1 MSQKK
6 ISNIKA
12 STVKTDPITTPIV
25 KKEKRPNEDIEQK
38 WIPFFQDSDN
48 IYVNDLAKRAR
59 RSSTH
64 SSIVNQKITFIKG
77 KGFTFK
83 VDGENVGYEELPNDF
98 KEWCNEVNPEGDSLY
113 DVFSDLIQSY
123 VITGNAY
130 PYIKKS
136 GDYTALYCYDA
147 TTVRKG
153 KNGDIAYLSNFWR
166 DIELSNTP
174 SAQYPVTEL
183 DFFDGTNQKEF
194 LIHIMRKYPEFNF
207 YGLPDYVGALDWIDI
222 EYRMSKYNIDKF
234 DNGFFPSVLIQ
245 MFGEVPDGMNAQQYV
260 EKIKDKFTGEANN
273 DKFLVELLDSPEQ
286 AASIKEFERER
297 DGEFME
303 LSQLTT
309 KAIIT
314 AHRITPSLA
323 GIETGGKLGSNQQL
337 KDEYDKFMNSVVIPD
352 FQEPLLKVLNRIIK
366 RDTKYSN
373 IELGILNV
381 SPVGDSAKVDLN
393 AVVTIN
399 EARKMLGLDAL
410 EDERGEQFVN
420 ENAVQNIE
428 EDTIDAE
435 VENEINNTYQNSVFA
450 KTYADYPD
458 SAVNN
463 AKRGIKLNDEVNN
476 KCATNVGKQRA
487 QDIAN
492 RRGLSFST
500 IKRTFSYLSRAEEY
514 YDPSD
519 TKACGTISYL
529 LWGGKSMKSWAE
541 RKIKEIENS

>member
-6 ISNIKA
+6 INNIKA
-12 STVKTDPITTPIV
+12 SSVKSDPITTPII
-25 KKEKRPNEDIEQK
+25 KKEKETNQDILQK
-38 WIPFFQDSDN
+38 WVPFFQDSDN

-64 SSIVNQKITFIKG
+64 SSIVNQKITFVKG
-77 KGFTFK
+77 KYFTFSI
-83 VDGENVGYEELPNDF
+83 DGSPVMYDDLPDDF
-98 KEWCNEVNPEGDSLY
+98 KEWCKEVNPEGQSLY
-113 DVFSDLIQSY
+113 DVFCEWIQSY
-123 VITGNAY
+123 VITGNYY
-130 PYIKKS
+130 PHVKKS
-136 GDYTALYCYDA
+136 GDYTALYSEDA
-147 TTVRKG
+147 TTVRKS
-153 KNGDIAYLSNFWR
+153 KDTKRAYLSNFWR
-166 DIELSNTP
+166 DIGLSNTP
-174 SAQYPVTEL
+174 SAEYPVNEL
-183 DFFDGTNQKEF
+183 EFYDGTNQNEF
-194 LIHIMRKYPEFNF
+194 LIHGMRKYPEFNY

-260 EKIKDKFTGEANN
+260 DKIKDKFTGEANN
-273 DKFLVELLDSPEQ
+273 DKFLVELLDSPDQ

-297 DGEFME
+297 DGEFLE

-323 GIETGGKLGSNQQL
+323 GIETGGKLGSNQQI

-352 FQEPLLKVLNRIIK
+352 FQEPLLKMLNKIIS
-366 RDTKYSN
+366 RDTRYGN
-373 IELGILNV
+373 IEIDILNV
-381 SPVGDSAKVDLN
+381 APVGNSSRVDIN
-393 AVVTIN
+393 GVVTIN
-399 EARKMLGLDAL
+399 EARKMLGLDEL
-410 EDERGEQFVN
+410 EGGIGDIFVN
-420 ENAVQNIE
+420 QNAVANIE
-428 EDTIDAE
+428 DTEEDKDDE
-435 VENEINNTYQNSVFA
+435 VYASASDFVYV

-458 SAVNN
+458 AAVNN

-492 RRGLSFST
+492 KRGLSFST

-541 RKIKEIENS
+541 SKIKEIEKG

>member
-6 ISNIKA
+6 INSIKA
-12 STVKTDPITTPIV
+12 SSVKSDPITTPII
-25 KKEKRPNEDIEQK
+25 KQEKEPNQNIEQK
-38 WIPFFQDSDN
+38 WVPFFQDSDN

-64 SSIVNQKITFIKG
+64 ASIINQKITFIKG

-83 VDGENVGYEELPNDF
+83 VDGEDVKFEDLPNDF
-98 KEWCNEVNPEGDSLY
+98 KEWVMEVNPEGDSLY
-113 DVFSDLIQSY
+113 DVFSDWIQSY
-123 VITGNAY
+123 VITGNCY
-130 PYIKKS
+130 PHIKKS
-136 GDYTALYCYDA
+136 GEFTALYSEDA

-153 KNGDIAYLSNFWR
+153 KYCKIAYLSNFWR
-166 DIELSNTP
+166 DIGLSNTP
-174 SAQYPVTEL
+174 SAEYPVTEL
-183 DFFDGTNQKEF
+183 EFYDGTQKNEY
-194 LIHIMRKYPEFNF
+194 LIHVMKKYPEFNY

-245 MFGEVPDGMNAQQYV
+245 MFGEVPDGLNAQQYV
-260 EKIKDKFTGEANN
+260 DKIKEKFTGEGNN

-303 LSQLTT
+303 LSQLAT

-323 GIETGGKLGSNQQL
+323 GLETSGKLGSSQQI
-337 KDEYDKFMNSVVIPD
+337 KDEYDKFLNSVVIPD
-352 FQEPLLKVLNRIIK
+352 FQEPLLKTLNKIIK
-366 RDTKYSN
+366 RDTKFNN

-381 SPVGDSAKVDLN
+381 SPVGDSSKVELN
-393 AVVTIN
+393 AVITIN
-399 EARKMLGLDAL
+399 EARKMLGLEAL
-410 EDERGEQFVN
+410 EGEVGEQFVN
-420 ENAVQNIE
+420 QNAVQNIE
-428 EDTIDAE
+428 E
-435 VENEINNTYQNSVFA
+435 NEEPEEDIFNSMNKDIYA
-450 KTYADYPD
+450 QTYADYPQ

-476 KCATNVGKQRA
+476 KCATDVGKQRA

-492 RRGLSFST
+492 KRGLSLSV
-500 IKRTFSYLSRAEEY
+500 IKRTYSYLSRAEEY

-519 TKACGTISYL
+519 SKACGTISYL
-529 LWGGKSMKSWAE
+529 LWGGKSMKGWAA
-541 RKIKEIENS
+541 RKINEIENS

>member
-6 ISNIKA
+6 INNIKA
-12 STVKTDPITTPIV
+12 SSVKSDPITTPII
-25 KKEKRPNEDIEQK
+25 KKEKETNQDILQK
-38 WIPFFQDSDN
+38 WVPFFQDSDN

-64 SSIVNQKITFIKG
+64 SSIVNQKITFVKG
-77 KGFTFK
+77 KYFTFSI
-83 VDGENVGYEELPNDF
+83 DGSPVMYDDLPDDF
-98 KEWCNEVNPEGDSLY
+98 KEWCKEVNPEGQSLY
-113 DVFSDLIQSY
+113 DVFCEWIQSY
-123 VITGNAY
+123 VITGNYY
-130 PYIKKS
+130 PHVKKS
-136 GDYTALYCYDA
+136 GDYTALYSEDA
-147 TTVRKG
+147 TTVRKS
-153 KNGDIAYLSNFWR
+153 KDTKIAYLSNFWR
-166 DIELSNTP
+166 DIGLSNTP
-174 SAQYPVTEL
+174 SAEYPVNEL
-183 DFFDGTNQKEF
+183 EFYDGTNQNEF
-194 LIHIMRKYPEFNF
+194 LIHGMRKYPEFNY

-260 EKIKDKFTGEANN
+260 DKIKDKFTGEANN
-273 DKFLVELLDSPEQ
+273 DKFLVELLDSPDQ

-297 DGEFME
+297 DGEFLE

-323 GIETGGKLGSNQQL
+323 GIETGGKLGSNQQI

-352 FQEPLLKVLNRIIK
+352 FQEPLLKMLNKIIS
-366 RDTKYSN
+366 RDTRYGN
-373 IELGILNV
+373 IEIGILNV
-381 SPVGDSAKVDLN
+381 APVGNSSRVDIN
-393 AVVTIN
+393 GVVTIN
-399 EARKMLGLDAL
+399 EARKMLGLDEL
-410 EDERGEQFVN
+410 EGGIGDIFVN
-420 ENAVQNIE
+420 QNAVANIE
-428 EDTIDAE
+428 DTEEDKDDE
-435 VENEINNTYQNSVFA
+435 VYASASDFVYV

-458 SAVNN
+458 AAVNN
-463 AKRGIKLNDEVNN
+463 AKRGIKLNQEIDN

-492 RRGLSFST
+492 KRGLSFST

>member
-1 MSQKK
+1 MGQIIKIDFSSYNTNQEDLYEKK
-6 ISNIKA
+6 LIRIRDEIEDYLNQA
-12 STVKTDPITTPIV
+12 STI
-25 KKEKRPNEDIEQK
+25 EED
-38 WIPFFQDSDN
+38 
-48 IYVNDLAKRAR
+48 DLAIALAAGRYASMKLAKLTDEESTKKRKELRKDILEFKKNR
-59 RSSTH
+59 R
-64 SSIVNQKITFIKG
+64 IPLGPYATFYFESYETMLAQVHEMLYIEKG
-77 KGFTFK
+77 
-83 VDGENVGYEELPNDF
+83 
-98 KEWCNEVNPEGDSLY
+98 GD
-113 DVFSDLIQSY
+113 
-123 VITGNAY
+123 
-130 PYIKKS
+130 
-136 GDYTALYCYDA
+136 
-147 TTVRKG
+147 
-153 KNGDIAYLSNFWR
+153 
-166 DIELSNTP
+166 
-174 SAQYPVTEL
+174 
-183 DFFDGTNQKEF
+183 
-194 LIHIMRKYPEFNF
+194 
-207 YGLPDYVGALDWIDI
+207 
-222 EYRMSKYNIDKF
+222 
-234 DNGFFPSVLIQ
+234 
-245 MFGEVPDGMNAQQYV
+245 
-260 EKIKDKFTGEANN
+260 
-273 DKFLVELLDSPEQ
+273 
-286 AASIKEFERER
+286 
-297 DGEFME
+297 
-303 LSQLTT
+303 
-309 KAIIT
+309 
-314 AHRITPSLA
+314 
-323 GIETGGKLGSNQQL
+323 QQL

-399 EARKMLGLDAL
+399 EARKMLGLEML

-428 EDTIDAE
+428 EDTIDSE

>member
-1 MSQKK
+1 MC
-6 ISNIKA
+6 IR
-12 STVKTDPITTPIV
+12 D
-25 KKEKRPNEDIEQK
+25 R
-38 WIPFFQDSDN
+38 
-48 IYVNDLAKRAR
+48 
-59 RSSTH
+59 
-64 SSIVNQKITFIKG
+64 G
-77 KGFTFK
+77 KYFTFT
-83 VDGENVGYEELPNDF
+83 VDGESVMYDDLPDDF
-98 KEWCNEVNPEGDSLY
+98 KEWCKEVNPEGQSLY
-113 DVFSDLIQSY
+113 DVFCEWIQSY
-123 VITGNAY
+123 IITGNYY
-130 PYIKKS
+130 PHIKKS
-136 GDYTALYCYDA
+136 GDYTALYSEDA
-147 TTVRKG
+147 TTVRKS
-153 KNGDIAYLSNFWR
+153 KDTKRAYLSNFWR
-166 DIELSNTP
+166 DIGLSNTP
-174 SAQYPVTEL
+174 SAEYPVNEL
-183 DFFDGTNQKEF
+183 EFYDGTSQKEF
-194 LIHIMRKYPEFNF
+194 LIHGMRKYPEFNY

-260 EKIKDKFTGEANN
+260 DKIKDKFTGEANN

-297 DGEFME
+297 DGEFLE

-323 GIETGGKLGSNQQL
+323 GIETGGKLGSNQQI

-352 FQEPLLKVLNRIIK
+352 FQEPLLKMLNKIIS
-366 RDTKYSN
+366 RDTKYGN
-373 IELGILNV
+373 IEIGILNV
-381 SPVGDSAKVDLN
+381 APVGNSERVDIN
-393 AVVTIN
+393 GVVTIN

-410 EDERGEQFVN
+410 EGGIGDIFVN
-420 ENAVQNIE
+420 QNAVANIE
-428 EDTIDAE
+428 DTEEKEDDDVYASASDF
-435 VENEINNTYQNSVFA
+435 VYV

-458 SAVNN
+458 AAVNN

-492 RRGLSFST
+492 KRGLSFST

-541 RKIKEIENS
+541 SKIKEIEKG

>member
-6 ISNIKA
+6 ISSIKA
-12 STVKTDPITTPIV
+12 STVKSDPITTPIV
-25 KKEKRPNEDIEQK
+25 RKEKEPNIDIEQK
-38 WIPFFQDSDN
+38 WVPFFQDSNN

-64 SSIVNQKITFIKG
+64 GSIINQKITFIKG
-77 KGFTFK
+77 KEFTFK
-83 VDGENVGYEELPNDF
+83 QNGENVSYSDLPIDF
-98 KEWCNEVNPEGDSLY
+98 QEWCKEVNPEGESLY
-113 DVFSDLIQSY
+113 DVFCDLIQSY

-130 PYIKKS
+130 PHIVKS
-136 GDYTALYCYDA
+136 GDFTALYCYDA

-153 KNGDIAYLSNFWR
+153 KRKDIAYLSNFWR
-166 DIELSNTP
+166 DIELSTTP
-174 SAQYPVTEL
+174 SMQYPVNEL
-183 DFFDGTNQKEF
+183 EFYNNTNQQEF
-194 LIHIMRKYPEFNF
+194 LIHVMRKYPEFNF

-286 AASIKEFERER
+286 AASIKEFDRER

-303 LSQLTT
+303 LSTLCT
-309 KAIIT
+309 KAIIS

-323 GIETGGKLGSNQQL
+323 GIETAGKLGSNQQI

-352 FQEPLLKVLNRIIK
+352 FQEPLLKVLNTIIK
-366 RDTKYSN
+366 RDTKYSD
-373 IELGILNV
+373 IEVGILNV

-393 AVVTIN
+393 AVITIN
-399 EARKMLGLDAL
+399 EARKMLGMHML
-410 EDERGEQFVN
+410 EDARGEQFVN
-420 ENAVQNIE
+420 ENAVQNIDE
-428 EDTIDAE
+428 NIDDE
-435 VENEINNTYQNSVFA
+435 IENEINNTYQNSIYS

-463 AKRGIKLNDEVNN
+463 AKRGIKLNKEVNN
-476 KCATNVGKQRA
+476 RCATNVGKQRA
-487 QDIAN
+487 QDISN

-541 RKIKEIENS
+541 SKIKEIENS

>member
-6 ISNIKA
+6 INNIKA
-12 STVKTDPITTPIV
+12 SSVKSDPITTPII
-25 KKEKRPNEDIEQK
+25 KKEKETNQDILQK
-38 WIPFFQDSDN
+38 WVPFFQDSDN

-64 SSIVNQKITFIKG
+64 SSIVNQKITFVKG
-77 KGFTFK
+77 KYFTFSI
-83 VDGENVGYEELPNDF
+83 DGSPVMYDDLPDDF
-98 KEWCNEVNPEGDSLY
+98 KEWCKEVNPEGQSLY
-113 DVFSDLIQSY
+113 DVFCEWIQSY
-123 VITGNAY
+123 VITGNYY
-130 PYIKKS
+130 PHVKKS
-136 GDYTALYCYDA
+136 GDYTALYSEDA
-147 TTVRKG
+147 TTVRKS
-153 KNGDIAYLSNFWR
+153 KDTKRAYLSNFWR
-166 DIELSNTP
+166 DIGLSNTP
-174 SAQYPVTEL
+174 SAEYPVNEL
-183 DFFDGTNQKEF
+183 EFYDGTNQNEF
-194 LIHIMRKYPEFNF
+194 LIHGMRKYPEFNY

-260 EKIKDKFTGEANN
+260 DKIKDKFTGEANN
-273 DKFLVELLDSPEQ
+273 DKFLVELLDSPDQ

-297 DGEFME
+297 DGEFLE

-323 GIETGGKLGSNQQL
+323 GIETGGKLGSNQQI

-352 FQEPLLKVLNRIIK
+352 FQEPLLKVLNKIIS
-366 RDTKYSN
+366 RDTRYGN
-373 IELGILNV
+373 IEIGILNV
-381 SPVGDSAKVDLN
+381 APVGNSSRVDIN
-393 AVVTIN
+393 GVVTIN
-399 EARKMLGLDAL
+399 EARKMLGLDEL
-410 EDERGEQFVN
+410 EGGIGDIFVN
-420 ENAVQNIE
+420 QNAVANIE
-428 EDTIDAE
+428 DTEEDKDDE
-435 VENEINNTYQNSVFA
+435 VYASASDFVYV

-458 SAVNN
+458 AAVNN
-463 AKRGIKLNDEVNN
+463 AKRGIKLNQEIDN

-492 RRGLSFST
+492 KRGLSFST

>member
-6 ISNIKA
+6 INNIKA
-12 STVKTDPITTPIV
+12 SSVKSDPITTPII
-25 KKEKRPNEDIEQK
+25 KKEKETNQDILQK
-38 WIPFFQDSDN
+38 WVPFFQDSDN

-64 SSIVNQKITFIKG
+64 SSIVNQKITFVKG
-77 KGFTFK
+77 KYFTFSI
-83 VDGENVGYEELPNDF
+83 DGSPVMYDDLPDDF
-98 KEWCNEVNPEGDSLY
+98 KEWCKEVNPEGQSLY
-113 DVFSDLIQSY
+113 DVFCEWIQSY
-123 VITGNAY
+123 VITGNYY
-130 PYIKKS
+130 PHVKKS
-136 GDYTALYCYDA
+136 GDYTALYSEDA
-147 TTVRKG
+147 TTVRKS
-153 KNGDIAYLSNFWR
+153 KDTKRAYLSNFWR
-166 DIELSNTP
+166 DIGLSNTP
-174 SAQYPVTEL
+174 SAEYPVNEL
-183 DFFDGTNQKEF
+183 EFYDGTNQNEF
-194 LIHIMRKYPEFNF
+194 LIHGMRKYPEFNY

-260 EKIKDKFTGEANN
+260 DKIKDKFTGEANN
-273 DKFLVELLDSPEQ
+273 DKFLVELLDSPDQ

-297 DGEFME
+297 DGEFLE

-323 GIETGGKLGSNQQL
+323 GIETGGKLGSNQQI

-352 FQEPLLKVLNRIIK
+352 FQEPLLKMLNKIIS
-366 RDTKYSN
+366 RDTRYGN
-373 IELGILNV
+373 IEIDILNV
-381 SPVGDSAKVDLN
+381 APVGNSSRVDIN
-393 AVVTIN
+393 GVVTIN
-399 EARKMLGLDAL
+399 EARKMLGLDEL
-410 EDERGEQFVN
+410 EGGIGDIFVN
-420 ENAVQNIE
+420 QNAVANIE
-428 EDTIDAE
+428 DTEEDKDDE
-435 VENEINNTYQNSVFA
+435 VYASASDFVYV

-458 SAVNN
+458 AAVNN
-463 AKRGIKLNDEVNN
+463 AKRGIKLNQEIDN

-492 RRGLSFST
+492 KRGLSFST

>member
-6 ISNIKA
+6 ISSIKA

-25 KKEKRPNEDIEQK
+25 RKEKEPNQDIEQK
-38 WIPFFQDSDN
+38 WIPFFQDSKN

-83 VDGENVGYEELPNDF
+83 LDGENVSYEDLPTDF
-98 KEWCNEVNPEGDSLY
+98 QEWCKEVNPEGASLY
-113 DVFSDLIQSY
+113 EVFGELVQSY
-123 VITGNAY
+123 VITGNCY
-130 PYIKKS
+130 PHIIKS
-136 GDYTALYCYDA
+136 GDYTALYCEDA

-153 KNGDIAYLSNFWR
+153 KKGDIAYLSNFWR

-174 SAQYPVTEL
+174 SAQYPVNEL
-183 DFFDGTNQKEF
+183 NFYDGTQRKEF
-194 LIHIMRKYPEFNF
+194 LIHVMRKYPEFNF

-260 EKIKDKFTGEANN
+260 EKIKEMVTGEANN
-273 DKFLVELLDSPEQ
+273 DQFLVELLDSPEQ
-286 AASIKEFERER
+286 AASIKEFDRER

-323 GIETGGKLGSNQQL
+323 GIETSGKLGSNQQI

-366 RDTKYSN
+366 RDTKYNN
-373 IELGILNV
+373 IEVGILNV

-393 AVVTIN
+393 AVITIN
-399 EARKMLGLDAL
+399 EARKMLGLEML
-410 EDERGEQFVN
+410 EDARGEQFVN

-428 EDTIDAE
+428 EEDT
-435 VENEINNTYQNSVFA
+435 
-450 KTYADYPD
+450 
-458 SAVNN
+458 
-463 AKRGIKLNDEVNN
+463 NDE
-476 KCATNVGKQRA
+476 
-487 QDIAN
+487 
-492 RRGLSFST
+492 
-500 IKRTFSYLSRAEEY
+500 
-514 YDPSD
+514 
-519 TKACGTISYL
+519 
-529 LWGGKSMKSWAE
+529 
-541 RKIKEIENS
+541 IEQNGV

>member
-6 ISNIKA
+6 INNIKA
-12 STVKTDPITTPIV
+12 SSVKSDPITTPII
-25 KKEKRPNEDIEQK
+25 KKEKETNQDILQK
-38 WIPFFQDSDN
+38 WVPFFQDSDN

-64 SSIVNQKITFIKG
+64 SSIINQKITFVKG
-77 KGFTFK
+77 KYFTFT
-83 VDGENVGYEELPNDF
+83 VDGESVMYDDLPDDF
-98 KEWCNEVNPEGDSLY
+98 KEWCKEVNPEGQSLY
-113 DVFSDLIQSY
+113 DVFCEWIQSY
-123 VITGNAY
+123 IITGNYY
-130 PYIKKS
+130 PHIKKS
-136 GDYTALYCYDA
+136 GDYTALYSEDA
-147 TTVRKG
+147 TTVRKS
-153 KNGDIAYLSNFWR
+153 KDTKRAYLSNFWR
-166 DIELSNTP
+166 DIGLSNTP
-174 SAQYPVTEL
+174 SAEYPVNEL
-183 DFFDGTNQKEF
+183 EFYDGTNQKEF
-194 LIHIMRKYPEFNF
+194 LIHGMRKYPEFNY

-260 EKIKDKFTGEANN
+260 DKIKDKFTGEANN

-297 DGEFME
+297 DGEFLE

-314 AHRITPSLA
+314 AHRITPRLA
-323 GIETGGKLGSNQQL
+323 GIETGGKLGSNQQI

-352 FQEPLLKVLNRIIK
+352 FQEPLLKMLNKIIS
-366 RDTKYSN
+366 RDTKYGN
-373 IELGILNV
+373 IEIGILNV
-381 SPVGDSAKVDLN
+381 APVGNSSRVDIN
-393 AVVTIN
+393 GVVTIN
-399 EARKMLGLDAL
+399 EARKMLGLDEL
-410 EDERGEQFVN
+410 EGGIGDIFVN
-420 ENAVQNIE
+420 QNAVANIE
-428 EDTIDAE
+428 DTEEDKDDE
-435 VENEINNTYQNSVFA
+435 VYASASDFVYV

-458 SAVNN
+458 AAVNN
-463 AKRGIKLNDEVNN
+463 AKRGIKLNQEIDN
-476 KCATNVGKQRA
+476 KCATNVLKQRA

-492 RRGLSFST
+492 KRGLSFST

>member
-6 ISNIKA
+6 ISSIKA

-25 KKEKRPNEDIEQK
+25 KKEKEPNIDIEQK
-38 WIPFFQDSDN
+38 WVPFFQDSDN

-64 SSIVNQKITFIKG
+64 SSIINQKITFIKG

-83 VDGENVGYEELPNDF
+83 VDGENVRYDELPNDF
-98 KEWCNEVNPEGDSLY
+98 KEWCKEVNPEGATLY
-113 DVFSDLIQSY
+113 DVFSDLVQSY
-123 VITGNAY
+123 VITGNYY
-130 PYIKKS
+130 PHILKS
-136 GDYTALYCYDA
+136 GDYTALYSEDA

-153 KNGDIAYLSNFWR
+153 KYCKIAYLSNFWR
-166 DIELSNTP
+166 DIGLSTTP
-174 SAQYPVTEL
+174 THEYPVTEL
-183 DFFDGTNQKEF
+183 KFYNGTERKEY
-194 LIHIMRKYPEFNF
+194 LVHVMRKFPEFNY

-245 MFGEVPDGMNAQQYV
+245 MFGEVPDGLNAQQYV
-260 EKIKDKFTGEANN
+260 EKIKEKFTGEANN

-286 AASIKEFERER
+286 AASIKEFDRER

-303 LSQLTT
+303 LSTLCT
-309 KAIIT
+309 KAIIS

-323 GIETGGKLGSNQQL
+323 GIETAGKLGSNQQI

-352 FQEPLLKVLNRIIK
+352 FQEPLLRALNTIIK
-366 RDTKYSN
+366 RDTKYGN
-373 IELGILNV
+373 IEVGILNV

-393 AVVTIN
+393 AVITIN
-399 EARKMLGLDAL
+399 EARKMLGLEML
-410 EDERGEQFVN
+410 EDGRGEQFVN

-428 EDTIDAE
+428 EDE
-435 VENEINNTYQNSVFA
+435 VENEINNTYQNSIYS

-476 KCATNVGKQRA
+476 KCATSVGKQRA

>member
-6 ISNIKA
+6 INNIKA
-12 STVKTDPITTPIV
+12 SSVKSDPITTPII
-25 KKEKRPNEDIEQK
+25 KKEKEPNQNIEQR

-64 SSIVNQKITFIKG
+64 SSIINQKITFIKG
-77 KGFTFK
+77 KQFTFSI
-83 VDGENVGYEELPNDF
+83 DGEPVSYDELPEDF
-98 KEWCNEVNPEGDSLY
+98 KEWCKEVNPEGASLY
-113 DVFSDLIQSY
+113 DVFCEWIQSY
-123 VITGNAY
+123 VITGNYY
-130 PYIKKS
+130 PHILKS
-136 GDYTALYCYDA
+136 GDYTALYSEDA
-147 TTVRKG
+147 TTVRKS
-153 KNGDIAYLSNFWR
+153 KDAKIAYLSNFWR
-166 DIELSNTP
+166 DIKLNTYP
-174 SAQYPVTEL
+174 TDEYPVNEL
-183 DFFDGTNQKEF
+183 EFYDGTNQKEF
-194 LIHIMRKYPEFNF
+194 LIHGMRKYPEFNF

-260 EKIKDKFTGEANN
+260 DKIKDKFTGEANN

-297 DGEFME
+297 DGEFLE
-303 LSQLTT
+303 LSQLAT
-309 KAIIT
+309 KCIVT
-314 AHRITPSLA
+314 AHRITGSLA
-323 GIETGGKLGSNQQL
+323 GLETAGKLGSNQQI
-337 KDEYDKFMNSVVIPD
+337 KDEYDKFMSSVIIPD
-352 FQEPLLKVLNRIIK
+352 FQEPLLNMLNKIIS
-366 RDTKYSN
+366 RDTKYGN
-373 IELGILNV
+373 IKVGILNV
-381 SPVGDSAKVDLN
+381 APVGNSERVDIN
-393 AVVTIN
+393 GVVTIN
-399 EARKMLGLDAL
+399 EARKMLGLEEL
-410 EDERGEQFVN
+410 EDVRGELFVN
-420 ENAVQNIE
+420 QNAIANIE
-428 EDTIDAE
+428 ANEDDEDEE
-435 VENEINNTYQNSVFA
+435 VYASANDFVYV

-492 RRGLSFST
+492 KRGLSFST

-529 LWGGKSMKSWAE
+529 LWGGKSMKTWAE

>member
-6 ISNIKA
+6 ISSIKA

-25 KKEKRPNEDIEQK
+25 KKEKEPNIDIEQK
-38 WIPFFQDSDN
+38 WVPFFQDSDN

-64 SSIVNQKITFIKG
+64 SSIINQKITFIKG

-83 VDGENVGYEELPNDF
+83 VDGENVRYDELPNDF
-98 KEWCNEVNPEGDSLY
+98 KEWCKEVNPEGATLY
-113 DVFSDLIQSY
+113 DVFSDLVQSY

-130 PYIKKS
+130 PHIKKS

-153 KNGDIAYLSNFWR
+153 KTGDIAYLSNFWR

-174 SAQYPVTEL
+174 SAQYPVSEL
-183 DFFDGTNQKEF
+183 KFFDGTQRKEF

-245 MFGEVPDGMNAQQYV
+245 MFGEVPDGLNAQQYV

-286 AASIKEFERER
+286 AASIKEFDRER

-303 LSQLTT
+303 LSTLCT
-309 KAIIT
+309 KAIIS

-323 GIETGGKLGSNQQL
+323 GIETAGKLGSNQQI

-352 FQEPLLKVLNRIIK
+352 FQEPLLRALNTIIK
-366 RDTKYSN
+366 RDTKYGN
-373 IELGILNV
+373 IEVGILNV

-393 AVVTIN
+393 AVITIN
-399 EARKMLGLDAL
+399 EARKMLGLEML
-410 EDERGEQFVN
+410 EDGRGEQFVN

-428 EDTIDAE
+428 EDE
-435 VENEINNTYQNSVFA
+435 VENEINNTYQNSIYS
-450 KTYADYPD
+450 KTYPD

-476 KCATNVGKQRA
+476 KCATSVGKQRA

>member
-6 ISNIKA
+6 INNIKA
-12 STVKTDPITTPIV
+12 SSVKSDPITTPII
-25 KKEKRPNEDIEQK
+25 KKEKETNQDILQK
-38 WIPFFQDSDN
+38 WVPFFQDSDN

-64 SSIVNQKITFIKG
+64 SSIINQKITFVKG
-77 KGFTFK
+77 KYFTFT
-83 VDGENVGYEELPNDF
+83 VDGESVMYDDLPDDF
-98 KEWCNEVNPEGDSLY
+98 KEWCKEVNPEGQSLY
-113 DVFSDLIQSY
+113 DVFCEWIQSY
-123 VITGNAY
+123 IITGNYY
-130 PYIKKS
+130 PHIKKS
-136 GDYTALYCYDA
+136 GDYTALYSEDA
-147 TTVRKG
+147 TTVRKS
-153 KNGDIAYLSNFWR
+153 KDTKRAYLSNFWR
-166 DIELSNTP
+166 DIGLSNTP
-174 SAQYPVTEL
+174 SAEYPVNEL
-183 DFFDGTNQKEF
+183 EFYDGTNQKEF
-194 LIHIMRKYPEFNF
+194 LIHGMRKYPEFNY

-260 EKIKDKFTGEANN
+260 DKIKDKFTGEANN

-297 DGEFME
+297 DGEFLE

-323 GIETGGKLGSNQQL
+323 GIETGGKLGSNQQI

-352 FQEPLLKVLNRIIK
+352 FQEPLLKMLNKIIS
-366 RDTKYSN
+366 RDTKYGN
-373 IELGILNV
+373 IEIGILNV
-381 SPVGDSAKVDLN
+381 APVGNSERVDIN
-393 AVVTIN
+393 GVVTIN
-399 EARKMLGLDAL
+399 EARKMLGLDEL
-410 EDERGEQFVN
+410 EGGIGDIFVN
-420 ENAVQNIE
+420 QNAVANIE
-428 EDTIDAE
+428 DTEEKEDDDVYASASDF
-435 VENEINNTYQNSVFA
+435 VYV

-458 SAVNN
+458 AAVNN

-492 RRGLSFST
+492 KRGLSFST

-541 RKIKEIENS
+541 SKIKEIEKG

>member
-1 MSQKK
+1 
-6 ISNIKA
+6 
-12 STVKTDPITTPIV
+12 
-25 KKEKRPNEDIEQK
+25 
-38 WIPFFQDSDN
+38 
-48 IYVNDLAKRAR
+48 
-59 RSSTH
+59 
-64 SSIVNQKITFIKG
+64 
-77 KGFTFK
+77 
-83 VDGENVGYEELPNDF
+83 
-98 KEWCNEVNPEGDSLY
+98 
-113 DVFSDLIQSY
+113 
-123 VITGNAY
+123 
-130 PYIKKS
+130 
-136 GDYTALYCYDA
+136 
-147 TTVRKG
+147 
-153 KNGDIAYLSNFWR
+153 
-166 DIELSNTP
+166 
-174 SAQYPVTEL
+174 
-183 DFFDGTNQKEF
+183 
-194 LIHIMRKYPEFNF
+194 MRKYPEFNF

-260 EKIKDKFTGEANN
+260 EKIKEKFTGEANN

-286 AASIKEFERER
+286 AASIKEFDRER

-323 GIETGGKLGSNQQL
+323 GIETSGKLGSNQQI

-352 FQEPLLKVLNRIIK
+352 YQEPLLKVLNRIIK
-366 RDTKYSN
+366 RDTKYNN
-373 IELGILNV
+373 IEVGILNV

-393 AVVTIN
+393 AVITIN
-399 EARKMLGLDAL
+399 EARKMLGLEVL
-410 EDERGEQFVN
+410 EDARGEQFVN

-428 EDTIDAE
+428 EDKEDEE
-435 VENEINNTYQNSVFA
+435 VYNTASDFVYAQ
-450 KTYADYPD
+450 TYADYPD

-463 AKRGIKLNDEVNN
+463 AKRGIKLNEEVNN
-476 KCATNVGKQRA
+476 RCATDVGKQRA